1 MSPPSDPAA
10 GFPAHYQHKGVT
22 HAESKKRIQRR
33 RRRNKVLKLAKGF
46 RGARGK
52 LFRSA
57 TEAVDRALNYAFRDR
72 KVKKRDFRALWIA
85 RINAASRDNGLSYSR
100 LVFGLKKAEIG
111 LDRKILAQLAVVD
124 PAGFSAV
131 VAKAKAQLQ

>member
-1 MSPPSDPAA
+1 MPRVKR
-10 GFPAHYQHKGVT
+10 GFKA
-22 HAESKKRIQRR
+22 R
-33 RRRNKVLKLAKGF
+33 RRRNKVLKLAKGY

-72 KVKKRDFRALWIA
+72 RVRKRDFRALWIA

-100 LVFGLKKAEIG
+100 LVHGLKKAEIG
-111 LDRKILAQLAVVD
+111 LDRKILAQLAVED
-124 PAGFSAV
+124 PKGFTHV
-131 VAKAKAQLQ
+131 VEQAKAQLQ